1 MMGNKELQKKM
12 TSLVHEQLKE
22 ENATTRA
29 LVNILIAQV
38 SSRRNSSNPSQAIRN
53 KLDDEIQKMIDNG
66 TIEDLDDEY

>member
-1 MMGNKELQKKM
+1 MGNKELQKKM

>member
-38 SSRRNSSNPSQAIRN
+38 SRRRNSSNPSQAIRN

-66 TIEDLDDEY
+66 TIEELDDEY

>member
-1 MMGNKELQKKM
+1 MGNKELQKKM

-38 SSRRNSSNPSQAIRN
+38 SRRRNSSNPSQAIRN

-66 TIEDLDDEY
+66 TIEELDDEY